1 MVCLLVCL
9 LLVPPGEASQPAAG
23 PRLAAVSLE
32 PAEGEQRVRL
42 AVTGDIP
49 RYRIIVLDQPVRIA
63 IDLHGVTLAWAAGP
77 LRPPSPP
84 VREVRGSQ
92 WRRDV
97 VRVVVE
103 LTERVPYRVEPVA
116 GGLLIVLHDPAP
128 RGVPATARPPQAERE
143 PPVSVAPAPLAEPAR
158 QAGGEGTPEPPAE
171 ATAAPGRPADSTLA
185 QAPPAEAETVPPST
199 GEPTRW
205 SVRGH
210 VEAGGRFFLNARDR
224 GLVDDNVLLEG
235 RVDFRLQLD
244 DTELRLHPRLAID
257 PTLSSR
263 NRYEPLDA
271 YLEHSTPSWALLV
284 GQAVENWAIVDTF
297 NPADVLSRRDL
308 ERDFYDPERLGE
320 LMVRFRYFFP
330 DVAALEQPAL
340 SLYVLPLH
348 RETPLP
354 SNRDRFRLD
363 ATGDNR
369 GDLRDDAIVASPD
382 VAYAARLSATLG
394 QADLF
399 LFYFGGPSR
408 IPSFELSPP
417 GDLTP
422 VYYLVDMVGGGVQW
436 ALGRYL
442 FKLEAAQTFTK
453 RSGLR
458 RSARDVVPDDFFQYV
473 VGVDRTFFDVL
484 GRNEVTLTL
493 EYAGED
499 DPGDTDLTGLRPY
512 KSDVFV
518 GVRWAFNDP
527 RRTEL
532 HVSVAADVRV
542 DEQLWLVRFV
552 TTLYK
557 DLRLVLGGQL
567 VNRAPDGR
575 ADRFTTFNVFPN
587 NSNVHVGLRYEF

>member
-23 PRLAAVSLE
+23 PRLATVNVE

-42 AVTGDIP
+42 GVIGDIP
-49 RYRIIVLDQPVRIA
+49 RYRITVLDQPARIA

-97 VRVVVE
+97 ARVVVE

-128 RGVPATARPPQAERE
+128 RGVPPMARE
-143 PPVSVAPAPLAEPAR
+143 P
-158 QAGGEGTPEPPAE
+158 QAGGEPRVGGAPVPPAKPGDEAGGRVAPAPPAE
-171 ATAAPGRPADSTLA
+171 ATVGQGRPADPTLA
-185 QAPPAEAETVPPST
+185 QAPPADAEAVPPST
-199 GEPTRW
+199 GESTAW

-210 VEAGGRFFLNARDR
+210 VEAGGRFFLNERDG

-271 YLEHSTPSWALLV
+271 YLEHSTPTWALLV

-320 LMVRFRYFFP
+320 LMVRFRYFLP

-340 SLYVLPLH
+340 SLYLLPLH

-369 GDLRDDAIVASPD
+369 GDLRDDAIVPSPD

-484 GRNEVTLTL
+484 GRNEVTITL

-532 HVSVAADVRV
+532 QVSVAADVRV